1 MASGRAGFTTRA
13 SCLIAAGATA
23 LACGLLLGIVD
34 LARAGVLAL
43 AVPLLSA
50 LVVLRSRVQI
60 ANRRSAEPARAVAGE
75 TVVVHLTITNRS
87 LLPTNSLMLEDQ
99 LPGQLRGNARFVLDG
114 LLSRESRTVSY
125 RMPRLPR
132 GRYRAG
138 PLHIRLTDPFHLIDV
153 RRSFTATNEIVVAP
167 IVETLR
173 GVQPPRSLDVGD
185 DAGSHSIGA
194 RGADDASTRE
204 YRMGD
209 PLRKIHWR
217 SSARTGA
224 LQVRQ
229 EERPWQGQLTVLLD
243 LRGTAH
249 VEGPTTAAT
258 EADERIK
265 SSLEWA
271 ISAAA
276 TIASYGIVSGREV
289 GLVADPAVPSRLTM
303 LDTGQVADYLA
314 TARASTRASLDTF
327 EGLLGP
333 LARESTMV
341 AVLGN
346 LDPRTLRQLAG
357 VHPRGTSSTALALL
371 LDTASWARGPDA
383 PPAAAGSPVQQAASV
398 LRAAGWQTLVV
409 RCGESV
415 GTSLQTLLTA
425 RATGTYIGAGGPR

>member
-1 MASGRAGFTTRA
+1 VASGRAGFTTRA

-23 LACGLLLGIVD
+23 LLCGLLLGIVD

-60 ANRRSAEPARAVAGE
+60 ANRRSAEPARATAGE
-75 TVVVHLTITNRS
+75 TVVVHLTISNRS
-87 LLPTNSLMLEDQ
+87 LLPTSSLMLEDQ

-173 GVQPPRSLDVGD
+173 GAAPPRSLDVGD

-204 YRMGD
+204 YRQGD
-209 PLRKIHWR
+209 ALRKIHWR
-217 SSARTGA
+217 ATARTGTVM
-224 LQVRQ
+224 VRQ
-229 EERPWQGQLTVLLD
+229 EERPWQGQMSVLLD
-243 LRGTAH
+243 LRSTGH
-249 VEGPTTAAT
+249 VEGPTTAASD
-258 EADERIK
+258 ADERIK

-276 TIASYGIVSGREV
+276 TVATYGIVNGREV
-289 GLVADPAVPSRLTM
+289 GLIADPAVPSRLPM
-303 LDTGQVADYLA
+303 IDTGQVADYLA
-314 TARASTRASLDTF
+314 MARASSRPTLESF

-341 AVLGN
+341 AVLGD
-346 LDPRTLRQLAG
+346 LDGRTLRQLAG

-371 LDTASWARGPDA
+371 LDTASWAKGPGGR
-383 PPAAAGSPVQQAASV
+383 PSPLGSPVQNAAQV

-409 RCGESV
+409 GCGEGV
-415 GTSLQTLLTA
+415 AESLQTLLTS
-425 RATGTYIGAGGPR
+425 RATGSYIAAGDRR

>member
-1 MASGRAGFTTRA
+1 MAGRTGFTTRA
-13 SCLIAAGATA
+13 SCLLAAGGTA

-50 LVVLRSRVQI
+50 LVVLRSRVLI

-75 TVVVHLTITNRS
+75 TVTVHLTISNRS
-87 LLPTNSLMLEDQ
+87 LLPTGSMMLEDQ
-99 LPGQLRGNARFVLDG
+99 LPTQVRGNARFVLDG
-114 LLSRESRTVSY
+114 LLTRESRTVSY

-167 IVETLR
+167 VIEPVR
-173 GVQPPRSLDVGD
+173 QVQPPRSLDVGE

-204 YRMGD
+204 YRTGD

-224 LQVRQ
+224 LMVRQ
-229 EERPWQGQLTVLLD
+229 EERPWQGKLNVVLD
-243 LRGTAH
+243 LRIAGHT
-249 VEGPTTAAT
+249 EGPAT
-258 EADERIK
+258 DAVADDERQR

-276 TIASYGIVSGREV
+276 SVAAYGILSGRDV
-289 GLVADPAVPSRLTM
+289 SMVYDLTTPSPVHLI
-303 LDTGQVADYLA
+303 DTGQVGDHLA
-314 TARASTRASLDTF
+314 TVRGSSRPTL
-327 EGLLGP
+327 EPLQGLLGP
-333 LARESTMV
+333 MARESTII
-341 AVLGN
+341 AVLGA
-346 LDPRTLRQLAG
+346 LDPHSLRLLAA

-371 LDTASWARGPDA
+371 LDTPTWTQGPEASPSGPDA
-383 PPAAAGSPVQQAASV
+383 PVHNAARA
-398 LRAAGWQTLVV
+398 LRAAGWQTVV
-409 RCGESV
+409 AGCGDGVGATLQSV
-415 GTSLQTLLTA
+415 VA
-425 RATGTYIGAGGPR
+425 PRAGAALAVLR